1 MYNEYRKKVGGK
13 TWKQMCISE
22 VLLKSKGF
30 ILIEVSDKWI
40 IGENTTTTGMFDG
53 YGTNTVA
60 VK

>member
-1 MYNEYRKKVGGK
+1 
-13 TWKQMCISE
+13 MCISE